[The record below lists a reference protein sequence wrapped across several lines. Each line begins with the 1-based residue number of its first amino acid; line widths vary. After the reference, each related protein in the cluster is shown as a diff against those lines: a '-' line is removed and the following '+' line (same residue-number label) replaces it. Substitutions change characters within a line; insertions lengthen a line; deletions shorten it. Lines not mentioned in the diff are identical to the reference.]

1 MLLAISAENLQKI
14 DLMVVRL
21 LKYIYSII
29 CIVAIF
35 LMPICFAQIISTSG
49 TPSQEGF
56 ESGEAQT
63 TPTTETPSQGGFET
77 GDAQMGSVN
86 STAGYNLT
94 ISKAIKEG
102 DALHVIVANN
112 GTVPANLSDW
122 MLTLNNGTNRYVFP
136 NFTLN
141 PNSVVTVHTHTNANT
156 ATDLF
161 GSNFVWNGTRDVEL
175 IDQKGT
181 LVSEYTL
188 RPS

>member
-1 MLLAISAENLQKI
+1 
-14 DLMVVRL
+14 
-21 LKYIYSII
+21 
-29 CIVAIF
+29 
-35 LMPICFAQIISTSG
+35 
-49 TPSQEGF
+49 
-56 ESGEAQT
+56 
-63 TPTTETPSQGGFET
+63 
-77 GDAQMGSVN
+77 MGSVN

-94 ISKAIKEG
+94 IFKVIKES

-112 GTVPANLSDW
+112 GTVPANLTDW
-122 MLTLNNGTNRYVFP
+122 MLTLNNGTNKYVFP

-141 PNSVVTVHTHTNANT
+141 PNSIVTVHTHMNANT